1 MRFYKKLNYYK
12 PFAFSL
18 SNEIEFQKEQVFIL
32 DEEIKSFNFPYEKKS
47 QINEMLLLN
56 YKLDN
61 QTPIRVKIISP
72 NDNKETFSINNMEG
86 FINFLC
92 DGNGDYT
99 IDFEKIQ
106 NINLKSTNSSPK
118 IIIKILS
125 TEYSFNLDITK
136 NNIVFNEFNITGEES
151 PSLKINIEHL
161 EKDYTK
167 KFAIKNIDFNEISKI
182 VKINKNNQGYKTF
195 NNSYYTFEKDI
206 NYNITIN
213 FNKKGENRYTFEEI
227 EINDYSL
234 DNIKELSLGKIT
246 YNDIEDKFLILNWT
260 NYKNISINLIKK
272 KAKFLLSELTENQLK
287 NIVKEF
293 QNLNFKRLDILNIN
307 KSIDSDYSILFI
319 ELDEEGIEIEFK
331 IIEEK
336 NDGGKEEDK
345 KGLSTS
351 YIVLIT
357 LFGIIFIVIILFII
371 IRYWKKK
378 NTIDF
383 EKIPESINN
392 EKLMSDI

>member
-1 MRFYKKLNYYK
+1 
-12 PFAFSL
+12 
-18 SNEIEFQKEQVFIL
+18 
-32 DEEIKSFNFPYEKKS
+32 
-47 QINEMLLLN
+47 MLLLN

-118 IIIKILS
+118 IIFKIVS

-151 PSLKINIEHL
+151 PSLKINIDHL

-182 VKINKNNQGYKTF
+182 VSINKNNQGYKPF

-272 KAKFLLSELTENQLK
+272 KSKFLLAELTENQLK